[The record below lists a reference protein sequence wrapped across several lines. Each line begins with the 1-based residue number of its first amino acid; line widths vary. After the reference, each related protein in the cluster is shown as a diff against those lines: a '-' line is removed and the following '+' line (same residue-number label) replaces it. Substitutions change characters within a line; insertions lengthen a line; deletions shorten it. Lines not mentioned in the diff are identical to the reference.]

1 MLHQNHERLKKRGK
15 ESTYIG
21 QKMVMKIVGIDPSCP
36 NGHFMCEWS
45 QPRSLVQGIQV
56 SLKIQVPL

>member
-21 QKMVMKIVGIDPSCP
+21 QKMVMKIVGIDPTQL
-36 NGHFMCEWS
+36 S
-45 QPRSLVQGIQV
+45 QRSLYV
-56 SLKIQVPL
+56 